1 MHPFMRDG
9 IYYFAILDEEVRT
22 VMKSDFRRS
31 AFTLVELLVVI
42 AIIGVLIALL
52 LPAVQQAREAARRM
66 QCSNQLKQLGL
77 AIHNYHDTYTKM
89 VYAAQPQNAS
99 GTRQRAASWIVRL
112 LPFIEQSAVYDQY
125 VFSGDSTMQE
135 GPNPNAALINNLVV
149 GGLNCPS
156 SPLPNQKS
164 QGTNAD
170 GDITVQMGNYVG
182 VHGSHF
188 TGGTI
193 SDVSPS
199 TRCNLWYGEQ
209 VPNGAIAYINVGG
222 DNEDVGCTQRVSNI
236 GFNAIT
242 DGTSNTMMIG
252 EQSDYQYDPTGAKV
266 DVRSSSYLGGVWSN
280 GSGSTYWT
288 QNVTTLRHGINTYGG
303 DGNTAAYQHNVSFT
317 SAHPGGMLG
326 SMVDGSVRFV
336 PENIDFAILTGLCDR
351 QDGNVLQSF

>member
-1 MHPFMRDG
+1 
-9 IYYFAILDEEVRT
+9 
-22 VMKSDFRRS
+22 MKSSQRRG

-89 VYAAQPQNAS
+89 VYAAEPQS
-99 GTRQRAASWIVRL
+99 SPGSRRRAASWIVRV

-125 VFSGDSTMQE
+125 VFSGDSSMQE
-135 GPNPNAALINNLVV
+135 GPNPNATLINNLVIS
-149 GGLNCPS
+149 GLNCPS
-156 SPLPNQKS
+156 SPLPTQMTH
-164 QGTNAD
+164 GTNAD
-170 GDITVQMGNYVG
+170 GNITVQVGNYVG
-182 VHGSHF
+182 VNGSHF
-188 TGGTI
+188 TGGTT
-193 SDVSPS
+193 SDVSSSP
-199 TRCNLWYGEQ
+199 RCSLYYGET

-222 DNEDVGCTQRVSNI
+222 DGEEVGCTERIANI
-236 GFNAIT
+236 SFSAMT

-252 EQSDYQYDPTGAKV
+252 EQSDYQFDPTGAKT
-266 DVRSSSYLGGVWSN
+266 DLRSSNYLGGVWSN

-288 QNVTTLRHGINTYGG
+288 QNITTLRHGINTYGG
-303 DGNTAAYQHNVSFT
+303 DGNTAPYQHNVSFT